1 MLFHS
6 FFEAKNMNQ
15 TRNREVF
22 SKEDLVSTYLSSEA
36 VEDGFLFDLDLI
48 VKQSS
53 LGKFVL
59 QYITTN
65 LLAKGYWNTDQ
76 TINIP
81 NLRDIIEQSLRVFRK
96 KPADDYFVSGIIE
109 LPSGSKQKIFI
120 AQNEL
125 GRYTVMLPED
135 Y

>member
-15 TRNREVF
+15 TQNQEIF
-22 SKEDLVSTYLSSEA
+22 SKEDLVSTYFSSEA

-48 VKQSS
+48 VKQSP

-65 LLAKGYWNTDQ
+65 LLAKGYWNEDQ

-81 NLRDIIEQSLRVFRK
+81 NLRDLIEQSLRVFRK
-96 KPADDYFVSGIIE
+96 KSADDYFVSGVIE

-120 AQNEL
+120 AQNESS
-125 GRYTVMLPED
+125 RYTVMLPED

>member
-1 MLFHS
+1 
-6 FFEAKNMNQ
+6 MNKTQ
-15 TRNREVF
+15 NRDIF
-22 SKEDLVSTYLSSEA
+22 SKEDIVSTYLSSEA
-36 VEDGFLFDLDLI
+36 VEDGSLFDLDLV

-53 LGKFVL
+53 LGKFVF
-59 QYITTN
+59 QYMTTN

-81 NLRDIIEQSLRVFRK
+81 NLRDLIEQSLRVFRK
-96 KPADDYFVSGIIE
+96 KPSDDYFISGVIE
-109 LPSGSKQKIFI
+109 LPSGCKQKIFI
-120 AQNEL
+120 AQNES

>member
-1 MLFHS
+1 
-6 FFEAKNMNQ
+6 MNQ
-15 TRNREVF
+15 TQNREIF

-36 VEDGFLFDLDLI
+36 VEDGFLFDLDLV
-48 VKQSS
+48 VKQSP

-65 LLAKGYWNTDQ
+65 LLAKGYWNQDQ

-81 NLRDIIEQSLRVFRK
+81 NLRDLIEQSLRVFRK
-96 KPADDYFVSGIIE
+96 KPSDDYFVSGVIE

-120 AQNEL
+120 AQNES

>member
-1 MLFHS
+1 
-6 FFEAKNMNQ
+6 MNQ
-15 TRNREVF
+15 TQNKDIF

-48 VKQSS
+48 VKQSP

-65 LLAKGYWNTDQ
+65 LLAKGYWNEDQ

-81 NLRDIIEQSLRVFRK
+81 NLRDLIEQSLRVFRK
-96 KPADDYFVSGIIE
+96 KSADDYFVSGIIE

-120 AQNEL
+120 TQNESS
-125 GRYTVMLPED
+125 RYTVMLPED

>member
-1 MLFHS
+1 VK
-6 FFEAKNMNQ
+6 APK
-15 TRNREVF
+15 EVEIF

-36 VEDGFLFDLDLI
+36 VEDGFLFDLDLV
-48 VKQSS
+48 VKQSP

-65 LLAKGYWNTDQ
+65 LLAEGYWNKDQ

-81 NLRDIIEQSLRVFRK
+81 NLRDLLEQSLRVFRK
-96 KPADDYFVSGIIE
+96 KPADDYFVSGAIE

-120 AQNEL
+120 AQNES

>member
-15 TRNREVF
+15 TQNQDIF

-48 VKQSS
+48 VKRSP

-65 LLAKGYWNTDQ
+65 LLAKGYWNEDQ

-81 NLRDIIEQSLRVFRK
+81 NLRDLIEQSLRVFRK
-96 KPADDYFVSGIIE
+96 KPSDDYFVSGVIE

-120 AQNEL
+120 AQNESS
-125 GRYTVMLPED
+125 RYTVMLPED

>member
-1 MLFHS
+1 MIFHS
-6 FFEAKNMNQ
+6 LFEVIQMNQ
-15 TRNREVF
+15 TQNREIF

-36 VEDGFLFDLDLI
+36 VEDGFLFDLDLV
-48 VKQSS
+48 VKQSP

-65 LLAKGYWNTDQ
+65 LLAKGYWNKDQ

-81 NLRDIIEQSLRVFRK
+81 NLHDLLEQSLRVFRK
-96 KPADDYFVSGIIE
+96 KPSDDYFVSEVIE
-109 LPSGSKQKIFI
+109 LPSGCKQKIFI
-120 AQNEL
+120 AQNESS
-125 GRYTVMLPED
+125 RYTVMLPED

>member
-1 MLFHS
+1 MLFYS
-6 FFEAKNMNQ
+6 FFEVSQMNQ
-15 TRNREVF
+15 TQNREIF

-36 VEDGFLFDLDLI
+36 VEDGFLFDLDLV

-59 QYITTN
+59 QYVTTN
-65 LLAKGYWNTDQ
+65 LLAKGYWNKDQ

-81 NLRDIIEQSLRVFRK
+81 NLRDLLEQSLRVFRK
-96 KPADDYFVSGIIE
+96 KPSDDYFVSGIIE

-120 AQNEL
+120 AQNES

>member
-1 MLFHS
+1 MLFLL
-6 FFEAKNMNQ
+6 FFEVSQMNQ
-15 TRNREVF
+15 TQNREIF

-36 VEDGFLFDLDLI
+36 VEDGFLFDLDLV
-48 VKQSS
+48 VKQSP

-65 LLAKGYWNTDQ
+65 LLAKGYWNEDQ

-81 NLRDIIEQSLRVFRK
+81 NLRDLIEQSLRVFRK

-120 AQNEL
+120 AQNES

>member
-1 MLFHS
+1 MFLYR
-6 FFEAKNMNQ
+6 FFEVKNVKAPK
-15 TRNREVF
+15 EVEIF

-36 VEDGFLFDLDLI
+36 VEDGFLFDLDLV
-48 VKQSS
+48 VKQSP

-65 LLAKGYWNTDQ
+65 LLAKGYWNEDQ

-81 NLRDIIEQSLRVFRK
+81 NLRDLIEQSLRVFRK
-96 KPADDYFVSGIIE
+96 KPADDYFVSGVIE

-120 AQNEL
+120 AQNES

>member
-15 TRNREVF
+15 TQNKEFF
-22 SKEDLVSTYLSSEA
+22 SKEDLVSTYLSSKA

-81 NLRDIIEQSLRVFRK
+81 NLRDLLEQSLRVFRK
-96 KPADDYFVSGIIE
+96 KPSDDYFVSGVIE

-120 AQNEL
+120 AQNES

>member
-1 MLFHS
+1 
-6 FFEAKNMNQ
+6 MNETQ
-15 TRNREVF
+15 NKDIF

-36 VEDGFLFDLDLI
+36 VEDGFLFDLDLV
-48 VKQSS
+48 VKQSP

-65 LLAKGYWNTDQ
+65 LLAKGYWNEDQ

-81 NLRDIIEQSLRVFRK
+81 NLRDLIEQSLRVFRK

-120 AQNEL
+120 AQNES

>member
-1 MLFHS
+1 
-6 FFEAKNMNQ
+6 MNETQ
-15 TRNREVF
+15 NKDIF

-48 VKQSS
+48 VKQSP

-81 NLRDIIEQSLRVFRK
+81 NLRDLIEQSLRVFRK
-96 KPADDYFVSGIIE
+96 KPADDYFASGIIE

-120 AQNEL
+120 AQNES

>member
-1 MLFHS
+1 
-6 FFEAKNMNQ
+6 MNQ
-15 TRNREVF
+15 TQNREVF

-36 VEDGFLFDLDLI
+36 VEDGFLFDLDLV
-48 VKQSS
+48 VKQSP

-65 LLAKGYWNTDQ
+65 LLAKGYWNTDR

-81 NLRDIIEQSLRVFRK
+81 NLRDLLEQSLRVFRK
-96 KPADDYFVSGIIE
+96 KPSDDYFVSGVIE

-120 AQNEL
+120 AQNESS
-125 GRYTVMLPED
+125 RYTVMLPED

>member
-1 MLFHS
+1 
-6 FFEAKNMNQ
+6 MNQ
-15 TRNREVF
+15 TQNREIF

-36 VEDGFLFDLDLI
+36 VEDGFLFDLDLV
-48 VKQSS
+48 VKQSP

-65 LLAKGYWNTDQ
+65 LLAKGYWNEDQ

-81 NLRDIIEQSLRVFRK
+81 NLRDLIEQSLRVFRK
-96 KPADDYFVSGIIE
+96 KPSDDYFVSGVIE

-120 AQNEL
+120 AQNES

>member
-1 MLFHS
+1 M
-6 FFEAKNMNQ
+6 
-15 TRNREVF
+15 
-22 SKEDLVSTYLSSEA
+22 SSEA
-36 VEDGFLFDLDLI
+36 VEDGFLFDLDLV

-53 LGKFVL
+53 HGKFVF

-65 LLAKGYWNTDQ
+65 LLAKGYWNQDL

-81 NLRDIIEQSLRVFRK
+81 NLRDLLEQSLRVFRK
-96 KPADDYFVSGIIE
+96 KPSDDYFVNGVIE
-109 LPSGSKQKIFI
+109 LSSGNKQKIFI
-120 AQNEL
+120 AQNES

>member
-1 MLFHS
+1 
-6 FFEAKNMNQ
+6 MNETQ
-15 TRNREVF
+15 NKDIF

-36 VEDGFLFDLDLI
+36 VDDGFLFDLDLI
-48 VKQSS
+48 VKQSPI
-53 LGKFVL
+53 GKFVL

-65 LLAKGYWNTDQ
+65 LLAKGYWNEDQ

-81 NLRDIIEQSLRVFRK
+81 NLRDLIEQSLRVFRK

-120 AQNEL
+120 AQNES

>member
-1 MLFHS
+1 
-6 FFEAKNMNQ
+6 MNQ
-15 TRNREVF
+15 TQNREIF

-36 VEDGFLFDLDLI
+36 VEDGFLFDLDLV
-48 VKQSS
+48 VKQSP

-81 NLRDIIEQSLRVFRK
+81 NLRDLIEQSLRVFHK

-120 AQNEL
+120 AQNESS
-125 GRYTVMLPED
+125 RYTVMLPED

>member
-1 MLFHS
+1 
-6 FFEAKNMNQ
+6 MNQ
-15 TRNREVF
+15 TQNREIF

-48 VKQSS
+48 VKQSP

-65 LLAKGYWNTDQ
+65 LLAKGYWNQDQ

-81 NLRDIIEQSLRVFRK
+81 NLRDLIEQSLRVFRK
-96 KPADDYFVSGIIE
+96 KPSDDYFVSGITE
-109 LPSGSKQKIFI
+109 LPSGCKQKIFI
-120 AQNEL
+120 AQNES

>member
-1 MLFHS
+1 
-6 FFEAKNMNQ
+6 MNQ

>member
-1 MLFHS
+1 
-6 FFEAKNMNQ
+6 MNQ
-15 TRNREVF
+15 TQNKEFF
-22 SKEDLVSTYLSSEA
+22 SKEDLFSTYLSSEA

-81 NLRDIIEQSLRVFRK
+81 NLRDLLEQSLRVFRK
-96 KPADDYFVSGIIE
+96 KPSDDYFVSGVIE

-120 AQNEL
+120 AQNES

>member
-1 MLFHS
+1 
-6 FFEAKNMNQ
+6 MNQ
-15 TRNREVF
+15 TQNKEIF

-36 VEDGFLFDLDLI
+36 VEDGFLFDLDLV
-48 VKQSS
+48 VKQSP

-59 QYITTN
+59 QYVTTN
-65 LLAKGYWNTDQ
+65 LLAEGYWNKDQ

-81 NLRDIIEQSLRVFRK
+81 NLRDLIEQSLRVFRK
-96 KPADDYFVSGIIE
+96 KPSDDYFVSGVIE

-120 AQNEL
+120 TQNES

>member
-1 MLFHS
+1 MTLTDQ
-6 FFEAKNMNQ
+6 FFKPEDVIYTYTSNQ
-15 TRNREVF
+15 
-22 SKEDLVSTYLSSEA
+22 A
-36 VEDGFLFDLDLI
+36 VEDGILFDLDLL
-48 VKQSS
+48 VKQSP
-53 LGKFVL
+53 LGKFVF

-65 LLAKGYWNTDQ
+65 LLAKGYWNQDQ
-76 TINIP
+76 TINIA
-81 NLRDIIEQSLRVFRK
+81 NLRDLIEQSLRVFRK

>member
-1 MLFHS
+1 
-6 FFEAKNMNQ
+6 MNQ
-15 TRNREVF
+15 TQNRDIF

-36 VEDGFLFDLDLI
+36 VEDGFLFDLDLVI
-48 VKQSS
+48 KQSP

-65 LLAKGYWNTDQ
+65 LLAKGYWNEDQ

-81 NLRDIIEQSLRVFRK
+81 NLRDLIEQSLRVFRK
-96 KPADDYFVSGIIE
+96 KPADDYFVSGVIE

-120 AQNEL
+120 AQNES

>member
-1 MLFHS
+1 
-6 FFEAKNMNQ
+6 MNKTQ
-15 TRNREVF
+15 NKEIF
-22 SKEDLVSTYLSSEA
+22 SKEDLISTYLSSEA
-36 VEDGFLFDLDLI
+36 VEDGFLFDLDLVI
-48 VKQSS
+48 KQSP

-81 NLRDIIEQSLRVFRK
+81 NLRDLIEQSLRVFRK
-96 KPADDYFVSGIIE
+96 KPSDDYFVSGVIE

-120 AQNEL
+120 AQNES

>member
-1 MLFHS
+1 MD
-6 FFEAKNMNQ
+6 Q
-15 TRNREVF
+15 TQNRDIF
-22 SKEDLVSTYLSSEA
+22 SKEDLVSTYLSGEA
-36 VEDGFLFDLDLI
+36 VEDGFLFDLDLV
-48 VKQSS
+48 VKQSP

-65 LLAKGYWNTDQ
+65 LLAKGYWNEDQ

-81 NLRDIIEQSLRVFRK
+81 NLRDLIEQSLRIFRK
-96 KPADDYFVSGIIE
+96 KPSDDYFVCGVIE

-120 AQNEL
+120 AQNESS
-125 GRYTVMLPED
+125 RYTVMLPED

>member
-1 MLFHS
+1 MLFYS
-6 FFEAKNMNQ
+6 LFEVKKLNQ
-15 TRNREVF
+15 TQNREIF
-22 SKEDLVSTYLSSEA
+22 SKEDIVSTYLSSEA
-36 VEDGFLFDLDLI
+36 VEDGFLFDLDLV
-48 VKQSS
+48 VKQSP

-65 LLAKGYWNTDQ
+65 LLGKGYWNKDQ

-81 NLRDIIEQSLRVFRK
+81 NLRDLLEQSLRVFHK
-96 KPADDYFVSGIIE
+96 KPSDDYFVCGVIE
-109 LPSGSKQKIFI
+109 LPSGCKQKIFI
-120 AQNEL
+120 AQNES

>member
-1 MLFHS
+1 
-6 FFEAKNMNQ
+6 MNETQ
-15 TRNREVF
+15 NKDIF

-36 VEDGFLFDLDLI
+36 VDDGFLFDLDLI
-48 VKQSS
+48 VKQSP

-65 LLAKGYWNTDQ
+65 LLAKGYWNEDQ

-81 NLRDIIEQSLRVFRK
+81 NLRDLIEQSLRVFRK
-96 KPADDYFVSGIIE
+96 KTSDDYFVSGIIE

-120 AQNEL
+120 AQNESS
-125 GRYTVMLPED
+125 RYTVMLPED

>member
-1 MLFHS
+1 
-6 FFEAKNMNQ
+6 MNKTQ
-15 TRNREVF
+15 NKEIF

-36 VEDGFLFDLDLI
+36 VEDGFLFDLDLLL
-48 VKQSS
+48 KQSP

-65 LLAKGYWNTDQ
+65 LLDKGYWNNDQ

-81 NLRDIIEQSLRVFRK
+81 NLRDLLEQSLRVFRK
-96 KPADDYFVSGIIE
+96 KPSEDYFVSGVIE
-109 LPSGSKQKIFI
+109 LPSGGKQKIFI
-120 AQNEL
+120 AENES

>member
-1 MLFHS
+1 
-6 FFEAKNMNQ
+6 MNQ
-15 TRNREVF
+15 TQNREIF

-48 VKQSS
+48 VKQSP

-65 LLAKGYWNTDQ
+65 LLAKGYWNEDQ

-81 NLRDIIEQSLRVFRK
+81 NLRDLIEQSLRILRK
-96 KPADDYFVSGIIE
+96 KPADDYFVSGVIE

-120 AQNEL
+120 AQNES

>member
-1 MLFHS
+1 
-6 FFEAKNMNQ
+6 MNKTQ
-15 TRNREVF
+15 NREIF

-36 VEDGFLFDLDLI
+36 VEDGFLFDLDLV
-48 VKQSS
+48 VKQSP

-65 LLAKGYWNTDQ
+65 LLAKDYWNKDQ

-81 NLRDIIEQSLRVFRK
+81 NLRDLIEQSLRVFRK
-96 KPADDYFVSGIIE
+96 KPADDYFVSGVIE

-120 AQNEL
+120 AQNESS
-125 GRYTVMLPED
+125 RYTIMLPED

>member
-1 MLFHS
+1 
-6 FFEAKNMNQ
+6 MNQ
-15 TRNREVF
+15 TQNREIF

-36 VEDGFLFDLDLI
+36 VEDGFLFDLDLV
-48 VKQSS
+48 VKQSP
-53 LGKFVL
+53 LGKFVI
-59 QYITTN
+59 QYITTS
-65 LLAKGYWNTDQ
+65 LLEKGYWNTDQ

-81 NLRDIIEQSLRVFRK
+81 NLRDLIEQSLRVFRK
-96 KPADDYFVSGIIE
+96 KPSDDYFISGVIE

-120 AQNEL
+120 VQNET

>member
-1 MLFHS
+1 MK
-6 FFEAKNMNQ
+6 APK
-15 TRNREVF
+15 EVEIF

-36 VEDGFLFDLDLI
+36 VEDGFLFDLDLV
-48 VKQSS
+48 VKQSP

-65 LLAKGYWNTDQ
+65 LLAEGYWNKDQ

-81 NLRDIIEQSLRVFRK
+81 NLRDLLEQSLRVFRK
-96 KPADDYFVSGIIE
+96 KPADDYFVSGAIE
-109 LPSGSKQKIFI
+109 LPSGSKQKIII
-120 AQNEL
+120 AQNES

>member
-1 MLFHS
+1 
-6 FFEAKNMNQ
+6 MNKTQ
-15 TRNREVF
+15 NKEVF

-36 VEDGFLFDLDLI
+36 VEDGFLFDLDLV
-48 VKQSS
+48 VKQSP

-59 QYITTN
+59 QYVTTN
-65 LLAKGYWNTDQ
+65 LLAEGYWNKDQ

-81 NLRDIIEQSLRVFRK
+81 NLRDLLEQSLRVFRK
-96 KPADDYFVSGIIE
+96 KLSEDYFVSGIIE

-120 AQNEL
+120 AQNES